1 MAEHLFLTVGEKDLM
16 LDNLFDVPP
25 VGGINLYPSV
35 GAALLPYKCPG
46 VVEHLLLAVGEKDLM
61 FDNLFDVPL
70 VGGTNLSYPVLS
82 YPVLS
87 YPVLSYP
94 VLFPY
99 RRPAMAEH
107 LFAVGNSL
115 ADVPSV
121 AGTVPAVAGTNLVLV
136 LVPAVAGINLK
147 PLFGTVQFPQGTSQ
161 TGMADY
167 LSVG

>member
-1 MAEHLFLTVGEKDLM
+1 MAEHLF

-25 VGGINLYPSV
+25 VGGINLYQFV
-35 GAALLPYKCPG
+35 EAVLLPYKYPE
-46 VVEHLLLAVGEKDLM
+46 VVEHLLLAVGEQ

-70 VGGTNLSYPVLS
+70 VGGTNLSYPVLYYPVLS
-82 YPVLS
+82 YPVLY

-99 RRPAMAEH
+99 RRPEMAEH

-121 AGTVPAVAGTNLVLV
+121 AGTVPSVAGTNLVLV